1 MVPTFK
7 MHSIGTVLECT
18 MKRHQKFMIFVWS
31 WNLDCMAK
39 INDRLLHHFFFL
51 ESSRTHFLSLPSA
64 IQSGINCMDQKVPFE
79 KLVFST
85 GISTGI
91 SLSVLLIF
99 VCKVQFSDP
108 LFCPQTK
115 PNIFFYQTFFWDQK
129 CFQSKNIFGQNSL
142 LQTIHF
148 FQAQNVFEPNI
159 FLHSKFFSAPK

>member
-1 MVPTFK
+1 MVFA
-7 MHSIGTVLECT
+7 
-18 MKRHQKFMIFVWS
+18 WS

-39 INDRLLHHFFFL
+39 INDRLLHQFFFL

-79 KLVFST
+79 QLVFST

-115 PNIFFYQTFFWDQK
+115 PNIFFTKHFFGTKTVFSQKKISDKTLYYRPYIFFRLKMFLNQTFFYT
-129 CFQSKNIFGQNSL
+129 QN
-142 LQTIHF
+142 F
-148 FQAQNVFEPNI
+148 FQPQYE
-159 FLHSKFFSAPK
+159 LKRK